1 MKQQKKRKHKIEKL
15 AVSVLIGWCLLFFC
29 IPMLVKAADE
39 KVVSAITGG
48 DAVYFY
54 IQGISEIQPG
64 SSIQIGNVICTEEEV
79 SVAKLSEMT
88 PPMRTI
94 ILLDNSKSIPV
105 SAYETIKEILLNV
118 TEGALEQE
126 EIKIGV
132 MSDQINYLCDY
143 TSDKETLKQII
154 TNVEYNDQDT
164 YLSDVLYEQILALNQ
179 ENTGIFTRIIIVADG
194 ADDKAIGY
202 TNEEVRQLIDN
213 NPYPVYTLGIQNR
226 NNESQLETLFSFS
239 RAAGADGFLVD
250 GNTENTEII
259 NALAKDQSDI
269 CIRVTP
275 DAALLDGSEKSVLLK
290 LQTAEGEISLT
301 TSVRM
306 PFGNGNAMQQEEE
319 PEIEE
324 IEKDNEQEE
333 VTDEVPVLPVINVE
347 EEPEESSM
355 GLIIG
360 IIAGAVILL
369 LFIIIII
376 VIMVKRKKRTAISE
390 VTMADSRNTVG
401 RDETELV
408 EADET
413 TEIMG
418 IYEDDDHVVG
428 LWKKKYIYMKCVED
442 ESIMFKLPAKEIIRI
457 GRQDCDINL
466 EDKKVSRKHCE
477 IILRGNMLYIKDLGS
492 ANGTIYQELKVYDE
506 TPVVSGGI
514 VQIGLYHYSVEL
526 IEE

>member
-1 MKQQKKRKHKIEKL
+1 MKQQKRKHKIEKL
-15 AVSVLIGWCLLFFC
+15 AVSILMGWCLLFFC
-29 IPMLVKAADE
+29 MPMFVKAADE
-39 KVVSAITGG
+39 KVVSAITGE

-54 IQGISEIQPG
+54 LQGISEIQSG
-64 SSIQIGNVICTEEEV
+64 SFVQIGNVICTEGEV
-79 SVAKLSEMT
+79 SIAKLSEMT

-105 SAYETIKEILLNV
+105 SSYETIKEILLNI

-143 TSDKETLKQII
+143 TSDKEALKQII
-154 TNVEYNDQDT
+154 VNVEYNDQDT
-164 YLSDVLYEQILALNQ
+164 YLSDVLYEQILELNQ
-179 ENTGIFTRIIIVADG
+179 EDTGIFTRIIIVADG

-202 TNEEVRQLIDN
+202 TNEEVRQLIGN
-213 NPYPVYTLGIQNR
+213 NPYPVYTLGIPNK
-226 NNESQLETLFSFS
+226 NNENQLETLFSFS
-239 RAAGADGFLVD
+239 RAAGADSFLLD
-250 GNTENTEII
+250 GNTEITEII
-259 NALAKDQSDI
+259 NSLLKDQGNI
-269 CIRVTP
+269 CIRVIP
-275 DAALLDGSEKSVLLK
+275 DASLLDGSEKSVLLK
-290 LQTAEGEISLT
+290 LKTAEGEISLT
-301 TSVRM
+301 TSARM
-306 PFGNGNAMQQEEE
+306 PFGNGSMRQQEEE
-319 PEIEE
+319 SAVEE
-324 IEKDNEQEE
+324 SEEDSEKEKVTEE
-333 VTDEVPVLPVINVE
+333 VPILPVINVE

-360 IIAGAVILL
+360 MIIGVAVILL
-369 LFIIIII
+369 LAITIILII
-376 VIMVKRKKRTAISE
+376 VKRKKRVAASYTAM
-390 VTMADSRNTVG
+390 TDSWKMEKK
-401 RDETELV
+401 DETELV
-408 EADET
+408 ESDEA

-418 IYEDDDHVVG
+418 IYENDDRVVG
-428 LWKKKYIYMKCVED
+428 LWKQKYIYMKCVED
-442 ESIMFKLPAKEIIRI
+442 ESIMFKIPAKDVIRI

-492 ANGTIYQELKVYDE
+492 ANGTIYQELKIYDE

>member
-1 MKQQKKRKHKIEKL
+1 
-15 AVSVLIGWCLLFFC
+15 
-29 IPMLVKAADE
+29 MLVKAADE
-39 KVVSAITGG
+39 KVVSAITGE

-64 SSIQIGNVICTEEEV
+64 SSIQIGNAVCTEEEV
-79 SVAKLSEMT
+79 SIAKLSEMT

-105 SAYETIKEILLNV
+105 SAYETIKEILLNI
-118 TEGALEQE
+118 TEGALERE

-132 MSDQINYLCDY
+132 ISDQINYLCDY
-143 TSDKETLKQII
+143 TSDKEALQQII
-154 TNVEYNDQDT
+154 VNVEYNDQDT

-179 ENTGIFTRIIIVADG
+179 ENTGIFTRIIVVADG

-202 TNEEVRQLIDN
+202 TNEEVRQLIGH
-213 NPYPVYTLGIQNR
+213 NPYPVYTLGIPNK
-226 NNESQLETLFSFS
+226 NNENQLETLFSFS
-239 RAAGADGFLVD
+239 RAAGADGFLMD
-250 GNTENTEII
+250 GSTENTEIV
-259 NALAKDQSDI
+259 NALVKDRSNI
-269 CIRVTP
+269 CIRVMP

-290 LQTAEGEISLT
+290 LQTAEGESSLT

-306 PFGNGNAMQQEEE
+306 PFGNGSAIHQEE
-319 PEIEE
+319 PAIEE
-324 IEKDNEQEE
+324 SEEDNEQEE
-333 VTDEVPVLPVINVE
+333 ETEEVSVLPVINVE

-360 IIAGAVILL
+360 IIIGTVLFLL
-369 LFIIIII
+369 LVIIITLII
-376 VIMVKRKKRTAISE
+376 VKRKKRVVVSETA
-390 VTMADSRNTVG
+390 VADSWNMAK

-418 IYEDDDHVVG
+418 VYENDDHAVG
-428 LWKKKYIYMKCVED
+428 LWKKKYVYIKCMED
-442 ESIMFKLPAKEIIRI
+442 ESIMFKLPAKEVIRI

-477 IILRGNMLYIKDLGS
+477 IILRGNMLYIKDLDS

-526 IEE
+526 VEE